1 MYLGI
6 DPYPYVYHSQSWV
19 VYDILWYCFTHMNML
34 MHLHIII
41 EIKWGS
47 AHPKFNP
54 WNLVWK
60 MVFLFDQNAVGL
72 HIEFTACNGIWY
84 TIQCDLG
91 LGQRNWLSQNM
102 DGLILYQDWCSLWVQ
117 RWLYVSRD
125 RWAWLWDLLFFHP
138 NDLHP
143 SNTLKPLTYCPLKPA
158 SANFNE
164 GFPRLQRPFQN
175 KSCKSRPH
183 ENHAHGDHPN
193 IVYRTQTMIR
203 FSCVFRHPNHDYLIV
218 ILYHLQ

>member
-1 MYLGI
+1 MGG
-6 DPYPYVYHSQSWV
+6 
-19 VYDILWYCFTHMNML
+19 LWYCFIHMNML
-34 MHLHIII
+34 MHLHSII

-72 HIEFTACNGIWY
+72 HIEFTGCNGIWY

-91 LGQRNWLSQNM
+91 LGQRNWLSQNI

-138 NDLHP
+138 MICTHQTL
-143 SNTLKPLTYCPLKPA
+143 SNLLPIVPWSQLQPTSTRDFQGFSALSKTSPA
-158 SANFNE
+158 N
-164 GFPRLQRPFQN
+164 R
-175 KSCKSRPH
+175 
-183 ENHAHGDHPN
+183 D
-193 IVYRTQTMIR
+193 RTKTTHMAIIPTSSTEPKQWSD
-203 FSCVFRHPNHDYLIV
+203 FHVSSV
-218 ILYHLQ
+218 ILTMTIS

>member
-1 MYLGI
+1 MGG
-6 DPYPYVYHSQSWV
+6 
-19 VYDILWYCFTHMNML
+19 LWYCFIHMNML

-41 EIKWGS
+41 EIMWGS

-72 HIEFTACNGIWY
+72 HIEFTGCNGIWY

-143 SNTLKPLTYCPLKPA
+143 SNTLKPLIYLLSPEASFSQLQRGISKA
-158 SANFNE
+158 SAP
-164 GFPRLQRPFQN
+164 FPKQVLQIATARKPRTWRSSQHRL
-175 KSCKSRPH
+175 
-183 ENHAHGDHPN
+183 PN
-193 IVYRTQTMIR
+193 
-203 FSCVFRHPNHDYLIV
+203 PNNDQIFMCLPSS
-218 ILYHLQ
+218 

>member
-1 MYLGI
+1 MGG
-6 DPYPYVYHSQSWV
+6 
-19 VYDILWYCFTHMNML
+19 LWYCFIHMNML

-41 EIKWGS
+41 EIMWGS

-60 MVFLFDQNAVGL
+60 MVFLFDQTL
-72 HIEFTACNGIWY
+72 
-84 TIQCDLG
+84 LG
-91 LGQRNWLSQNM
+91 SILNLRDVTGY
-102 DGLILYQDWCSLWVQ
+102 DILYSVIWVWVNVIDFPRTWTAWYCTKIDALCGSSGGFMYPEIVELGCGTCYFSTPMICTHQ
-117 RWLYVSRD
+117 TLSNLLY
-125 RWAWLWDLLFFHP
+125 
-138 NDLHP
+138 
-143 SNTLKPLTYCPLKPA
+143 TYCPLKPA